1 MRIDENFVSNFLK
14 NIMKGM
20 VSSRE
25 KQFMKDNP
33 DIKDKVKK
41 VRDATAALE
50 AALDKIK

>member
-1 MRIDENFVSNFLK
+1 MKILYLIFLK

-41 VRDATAALE
+41 VRDIIKL
-50 AALDKIK
+50 LKII

>member
-20 VSSRE
+20 ISSRE

-41 VRDATAALE
+41 VRDARAALE
-50 AALDKIK
+50 ASLDKIK